1 MNFTSI
7 LSIAGWAALGL
18 LVLYVFYVV
27 SMRAQGRSIRISVAV
42 VVLLLVAGIGLIA
55 LAAGLVFVPAEERAV
70 VVSLVQQGGLRP
82 EPLQPGLHWIIPF
95 AETVVP
101 YSIANQT
108 YTMSAVATEGQV
120 LGDDSIEART
130 SDGQQVRIDAS
141 VVFRADP
148 EDVINLHIKWQGRYL
163 DGVVRPAARGI
174 IRDIISQYGVEEV
187 YSSQRD
193 EVRLQIQDRMGE
205 VFSTQG
211 LELVGFILRNVA
223 FTEEYARSIEQ
234 KQIAEQDALR
244 AEFLVQQQKQE
255 SERVRVEAQG
265 ERDAEITR
273 AEGDARATVLRAEAE
288 AEALRLISAAI
299 AANPDLL
306 TYRYI
311 EKLSPTIRTTLLPSE
326 APFILDINSL
336 LPPPAA
342 TPAPQPSPTPEATP
356 TP

>member
-27 SMRAQGRSIRISVAV
+27 SMRAQGRSMRISVVLV
-42 VVLLLVAGIGLIA
+42 VVLLVAGIALIA
-55 LAAGLVFVPAEERAV
+55 LAAGLVFVPAEERGV

-82 EPLQPGLHWIIPF
+82 EPLEPGLHWIIPF

-101 YSIANQT
+101 YSIANST
-108 YTMSAVATEGQV
+108 YTMSALPTEGQQ

-130 SDGQQVRIDAS
+130 SDGQEVKIDAS

-174 IRDIISQYGVEEV
+174 IRDVVSQYGVEEV

-193 EVRLQIQDRMGE
+193 EVRLQIQERLGE
-205 VFSTQG
+205 VFIPQG

-223 FTEEYARSIEQ
+223 FTEEYASAIEQ
-234 KQIAEQDALR
+234 KQIAEQEVLR
-244 AEFLVQQQKQE
+244 AQFLVQQQAQE
-255 SERVRVEAQG
+255 AERVRVEAQG
-265 ERDAEITR
+265 LADAVVTR
-273 AEGDARATVLRAEAE
+273 AEGDAQATVLRAQAD
-288 AEALRLISAAI
+288 AEALRLISEAI
-299 AANPDLL
+299 AVNPDLL

-311 EKLSPTIRTTLLPSE
+311 EKLSPTIRTALLPSD
-326 APFILDINSL
+326 APFLLDINSL
-336 LPPPAA
+336 LPPSVA
-342 TPAPQPSPTPEATP
+342 TPAPQPTPTPEATP
-356 TP
+356 AP